1 MVLVPDE
8 KSLADYS
15 CDEGKIRVILINFS
29 GTLVCQVYIK
39 ASVIYSVVY
48 KQWISNKNGELA
60 TLNGVKGIDWK

>member
-48 KQWISNKNGELA
+48 KQ
-60 TLNGVKGIDWK
+60 